1 MMKAK
6 QQRRRGRGE
15 GTITEINRKRSD
27 GSVYTIWCGRAS
39 LGFDGKGQHVRK
51 AFYGKSKSDVLDDM
65 AKWRLEHRTGTFADD
80 KNLTVGQYLE
90 KWLTDS
96 VQTSLRDKTAVL
108 YRDMVRLHLTPAL
121 GGHKVSKLSP
131 LHIQQALGGI
141 GRKIKGNGRTPQLC
155 YSILRAALNQAI
167 QWRLLSINPCSGVS
181 KPKSTPRKMRV
192 WDEQQVKKF
201 LKGAKDDPLF
211 PLFSLALA
219 TGMRR
224 GELLGL
230 HWDDFK
236 EGTGVIE
243 VQRQLVEING
253 SMELGEVKTASGKR
267 GIDLPAE
274 TVKMLRKCRKGADG
288 PLVFHRDG
296 EMLTGTLV
304 SRSFKAAAKA
314 AQVPEI
320 GFHEMRHTHATLLL
334 SKGVSP
340 KVVQE
345 RLGHSNVTITL
356 QTYSHV
362 LPRLQAGA
370 AAALNGVF
378 K

>member
-1 MMKAK
+1 MIATLY
-6 QQRRRGRGE
+6 GE
-15 GTITEINRKRSD
+15 VG
-27 GSVYTIWCGRAS
+27 
-39 LGFDGKGQHVRK
+39 
-51 AFYGKSKSDVLDDM
+51 DVHFV
-65 AKWRLEHRTGTFADD
+65 AV
-80 KNLTVGQYLE
+80 NVGQV
-90 KWLTDS
+90 S
-96 VQTSLRDKTAVL
+96 VASEAVGDESTSVTV
-108 YRDMVRLHLTPAL
+108 
-121 GGHKVSKLSP
+121 
-131 LHIQQALGGI
+131 
-141 GRKIKGNGRTPQLC
+141 
-155 YSILRAALNQAI
+155 
-167 QWRLLSINPCSGVS
+167 
-181 KPKSTPRKMRV
+181 
-192 WDEQQVKKF
+192 
-201 LKGAKDDPLF
+201 
-211 PLFSLALA
+211 
-219 TGMRR
+219 RR

-274 TVKMLRKCRKGADG
+274 TVKMLKKCRKTADG

-296 EMLTGTLV
+296 EMLTDTQV

-314 AQVPEI
+314 AEVPEI

-370 AAALNGVF
+370 ATALNGIF